1 MPQHRNPP
9 PQVNSQCVGFGAK
22 LTPTTHK
29 KYGEIVS
36 SYCQDGQNPTKNPK
50 PSVHFVISLEL

>member
-9 PQVNSQCVGFGAK
+9 PQVNSQRVGFGAK
-22 LTPTTHK
+22 LTPTAPK

-36 SYCQDGQNPTKNPK
+36 SYRQNGQNPAKNPK
-50 PSVHFVISLEL
+50 PSVHFVIGLEL